1 MSDIPLLIVDDDPV
15 NLAVLRQILERDYR
29 LMFARDG
36 AEALRLALR
45 YHPALV
51 LLDIRMPGMD
61 GYAVCRALKTD
72 PQTEAIPVIFVTTLS
87 DLGNEEAGFRVGC
100 VDYII
105 KPVSTEIV
113 RARVRTHLSLVR
125 TKELEKSRRDAIYML
140 GKAGHYNDADTGEH
154 IWRMAAIA
162 RRLSEA
168 VGWSPE
174 RCDLLE
180 LAASM
185 HDTGK
190 IGIPTAILLKPARL
204 DPDEWTLMKTHTRI
218 GFEILSCSDAPI
230 FQLAA
235 EIALYHHEKWDGSG
249 YLQGLAGKA
258 IPESARIV
266 AVADVFDAL
275 SIKRPYKEA
284 WPLDKVVAT
293 LREGAGK
300 HFDPALIEAFN
311 DCLPQILDIKTAWD
325 QREASEKRLD
335 GLDHRSGR
343 SCSVRTA
350 GPYGKAADQS
360 CGHTAT
366 DGVPAPTDDSSQS
379 NQSTSLVSR

>member
-1 MSDIPLLIVDDDPV
+1 MSNGALLIVDDDPV

-61 GYAVCRALKTD
+61 GYAVCRALKAD

-87 DLGNEEAGFRVGC
+87 DLGNEEAGFSVGC

-125 TKELEKSRRDAIYML
+125 TQELEKSRRDAISML

-168 VGWSPE
+168 VGWSKG
-174 RCDLLE
+174 RSDLLE

-190 IGIPTAILLKPARL
+190 IGIPTAILLKPAPL

-249 YLQGLAGKA
+249 YQQGLAGTA

-275 SIKRPYKEA
+275 TMKRPYKEA
-284 WPLDKVVAT
+284 WPVDKVVAT
-293 LREGAGK
+293 LREGAGR
-300 HFDPALIEAFN
+300 HFDPSLIEAFN

-325 QREASEKRLD
+325 EREASEKRF
-335 GLDHRSGR
+335 
-343 SCSVRTA
+343 
-350 GPYGKAADQS
+350 
-360 CGHTAT
+360 
-366 DGVPAPTDDSSQS
+366 
-379 NQSTSLVSR
+379 